1 MWSYIPP
8 IQCASPEF
16 EFVTREI
23 RDKRTYLTLQMKR
36 ADENHGLD
44 ADSVEATVDGAS
56 LTTAHIGDQV
66 LVDIT
71 SLPQGKYW
79 LSLKAKDIHNQPTKP
94 FRAPFWIKS
103 EPFHWS
109 TAQMY
114 QVVTDRF
121 AGFQLPVP
129 QDWTIGTYRGGNWRG
144 IQTKI
149 EEGYFAKFGIDTL
162 WISPIN
168 RNPEGLWVGVEGGP
182 HRYEG
187 YHGYWR
193 ISNHQINDHFGS
205 AQDLHQL
212 IERAPKWYASHRRCR
227 AQSSSCPVRPST
239 SATRSNS
246 LCICGHPICP
256 WWSDIERCWFT
267 SYLPDID
274 YSVPGVL
281 ETEPLNYEHS

>member
-1 MWSYIPP
+1 MLACGEPEEWVTPITLNCSVELTRETSREVNAVEILLFQPDHTTTKKSLFKRGLTQWDLKIDASSGLTYLFLEDGKPTLDPKKPLSLEIDGQMWSYIPP

-182 HRYEG
+182 HRYE
-187 YHGYWR
+187 
-193 ISNHQINDHFGS
+193 
-205 AQDLHQL
+205 
-212 IERAPKWYASHRRCR
+212 
-227 AQSSSCPVRPST
+227 
-239 SATRSNS
+239 
-246 LCICGHPICP
+246 
-256 WWSDIERCWFT
+256 
-267 SYLPDID
+267 
-274 YSVPGVL
+274 
-281 ETEPLNYEHS
+281 